1 MYCPRKKFLPAC
13 WHLPSV
19 LMESE
24 VWVRPAQV
32 GALFWHNLRVCL
44 TFWHVMYPQNNVAL
58 FLHSLRLC
66 WLFWHA
72 MYLQNNVALFWH
84 SLRVCWLFSHVMY
97 LQNNVALF
105 WHSLRVCWLF
115 SHAMYLQN
123 NVALFWHSLRL
134 CWLFWRVS
142 GSMSERVGCR
152 VMAIHC
158 YRPLL
163 GPWDHKKVLCSNRGV
178 VCRWNPGNE
187 LDLGVPMACQVGCDV
202 VCLQIYTYVIFSFIE
217 VGESK
222 FIRVQWKRLF
232 PCAVHVSLLSVR
244 SHVSCLITVF
254 WMFANQ
260 TLGEYSITT

>member
-1 MYCPRKKFLPAC
+1 MYCPRKKFLAAC

-32 GALFWHNLRVCL
+32 GALFLHNLRVCL
-44 TFWHVMYPQNNVAL
+44 TFWHVMYPQNNIAL

-72 MYLQNNVALFWH
+72 I
-84 SLRVCWLFSHVMY
+84 
-97 LQNNVALF
+97 
-105 WHSLRVCWLF
+105 
-115 SHAMYLQN
+115 YLQN

-202 VCLQIYTYVIFSFIE
+202 FCLQYIHICYFFIYR
-217 VGESK
+217 SK
-222 FIRVQWKRLF
+222 WKQVYQSSMEKVV
-232 PCAVHVSLLSVR
+232 PMCCACQL
-244 SHVSCLITVF
+244 
-254 WMFANQ
+254 A
-260 TLGEYSITT
+260 